1 MAGLICKLK
10 IEISLAWELC
20 TKSTFMTMKEKK
32 EIHILYLP
40 STTAI
45 LRLTALWALNESGLG
60 GLMFALKIPLTGFF
74 VGGFAVVLIGMI
86 AWYSNCSYSRILQST
101 LLVLIVKATVSP
113 HSPPPAYLAVAFQG
127 FTGAV
132 LYSHIRSFKTASVL
146 LAVLA
151 MLESA
156 LQKVI
161 LLTLVFGNSLWSAL
175 NKFFAGLVKEFSLP
189 ANIDFSLLII
199 GIYLLLY
206 CCWGLVIG
214 NWTGRLPQQITA
226 HTDRV
231 LALYEQEQAAQT
243 PQPETV
249 VRRQGKQR
257 KLFFF
262 LLTLAFIVAVFL
274 LSGQKGTVG
283 YILLRSVAAILLLF
297 FVLQP
302 IIQSILLR
310 WLKRQSDQR
319 REATE
324 AVIRTLPGLRALVR
338 PAWRLAARDK
348 SAPLARLRLFILYML
363 ILTLYRQPA

>member
-1 MAGLICKLK
+1 MQAQLRQ
-10 IEISLAWELC
+10 
-20 TKSTFMTMKEKK
+20 TD
-32 EIHILYLP
+32 H
-40 STTAI
+40 TTAI

-86 AWYSNCSYSRILQST
+86 AWYSNCSYSRILQAT

-127 FTGAV
+127 FTGAI
-132 LYSHIRSFKTASVL
+132 LYSHIRSFKTASIL

-156 LQKVI
+156 FQKVI
-161 LLTLVFGNSLWSAL
+161 LLTLVFGNPLWSAL

-189 ANIDFSLLII
+189 AQIDFSLLLI
-199 GIYLLLY
+199 GSYLLLY

-214 NWTGRLPQQITA
+214 AWTGRLPGEIAT
-226 HTDRV
+226 HTERV
-231 LALYEQEQAAQT
+231 LGLYEQEQAPQT
-243 PQPETV
+243 SPLAT
-249 VRRQGKQR
+249 RRKGKQR
-257 KLFFF
+257 KLLFF
-262 LLTLAFIVAVFL
+262 LLTLVFIVAVFL
-274 LSGQKGTVG
+274 LNGQKGTVW
-283 YILLRSVAAILLLF
+283 YILLRSIAAILLLF

-302 IIQSILLR
+302 VIQSLLLR

-324 AVIRTLPGLRALVR
+324 EVIRSLPGLRALVR
-338 PAWRLAARDK
+338 PAWRLAARDR
-348 SAPLARLRLFILYML
+348 SAPLGRLRLFILYML
-363 ILTLYRQPA
+363 ILTLYRQPS